1 MTKIIC
7 NKEYNTDTA
16 ELIQKHVCGYWGDPT
31 GYEEILY
38 QTPGGL
44 YFIYVNGGEHSPYPC
59 EDIYRLSRAK
69 VNQWIQS
76 H

>member
-7 NKEYNTDTA
+7 KKEYNTDTA
-16 ELIQKHVCGYWGDPT
+16 ELIQKHICGYWGDPS
-31 GYEEILY
+31 GFEETLY

-44 YFIYVNGGEHSPYPC
+44 YFIYVNGGELSPYPC
-59 EDIYRLSRAK
+59 EDIHRLSKAK
-69 VNQWIQS
+69 VNQWMQS